1 MVHVKKEKKKILK
14 KKKTKKKTRVDNQ
27 GWERERVNLGSQE
40 QFFSFS

>member
-1 MVHVKKEKKKILK
+1 MVHIKKEKKNL
-14 KKKTKKKTRVDNQ
+14 KKTRVDNQ